1 MKNIQPITIWK
12 DGESLQATIFKMY
25 ISYDNLE
32 SAATFQ
38 YDLCDDQSKSLISG
52 NMSIGGDD
60 YINWS
65 SSLDSNNDAYQYGAT
80 VLNLVII

>member
-32 SAATFQ
+32 STATFQ
-38 YDLCDDQSKSLISG
+38 YDLCDNQLKSLISG
-52 NMSIGGDD
+52 NISIGGDD
-60 YINWS
+60 YTNWS
-65 SSLDSNNDAYQYGAT
+65 TSVDSNNDAYHYGAT